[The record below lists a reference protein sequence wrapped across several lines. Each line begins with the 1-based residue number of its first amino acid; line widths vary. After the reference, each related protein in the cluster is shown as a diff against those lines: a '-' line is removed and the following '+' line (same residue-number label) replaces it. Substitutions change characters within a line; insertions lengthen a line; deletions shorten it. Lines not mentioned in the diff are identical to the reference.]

1 MRGRIESQLK
11 LEKKI
16 EEKIDRE
23 RPMLR
28 PYYYSIAFMSHTTK
42 ERYIDKLI
50 FFLDYCEK
58 KYGYSLRD
66 EKDCGQITT
75 DNLNEFINSY
85 SKKSDGTGYLAP
97 GTVCFMIAILTSF
110 FNYLCN
116 DTRLFDVNPTARM
129 GKRPKIPK
137 KTEIIALEPE
147 EVQQLFYNIDHT
159 EGDFINSTIR
169 RKWKSRDRAFFSI
182 LLVTGVRETALFEAN
197 MEDLFM
203 EERYIV
209 LTDKGNKTRRYDFDD
224 DMADIIGRWLRR
236 RERLLEGKPCDYL
249 FFNLRKGLP
258 IRLTDVTMNQ
268 ILKDYTGFT
277 DKVITCHKLR
287 STGGTMVYRT
297 THDIYKV
304 ADFLNHSNVSTS
316 QIYAQQDSDNRK
328 KASSLMSGIITGKQ

>member
-28 PYYYSIAFMSHTTK
+28 PYYYSIDSFTHKS
-42 ERYIDKLI
+42 
-50 FFLDYCEK
+50 
-58 KYGYSLRD
+58 KYGYICNLIIFLKYCEEKLGYSLNE
-66 EKDCGQITT
+66 EKDCAQITT
-75 DNLNEFINSY
+75 DDLNRFMHDY
-85 SKKSDGTGYLAP
+85 SRREGKGTLAP
-97 GTVCFMIAILTSF
+97 KTVNLMITVLVSF

-116 DTRLFDVNPTARM
+116 EKCLFDINPTARM

-159 EGDFINSTIR
+159 EGDFINPTIR

-197 MEDLFM
+197 IEDLFI

-249 FFNLRKGLP
+249 FFNLRKGQP

-277 DKVITCHKLR
+277 DKNITCHKLR
-287 STGGTMVYRT
+287 STGGTMVYRA

>member
-28 PYYYSIAFMSHTTK
+28 PYYYSIDSFTHES
-42 ERYIDKLI
+42 RYNYICRLI
-50 FFLDYCEK
+50 SFLKYCEEK
-58 KYGYSLRD
+58 FGYSLKE
-66 EKDCGQITT
+66 EKDCAKITT
-75 DNLNEFINSY
+75 DDLNRFMHDY
-85 SKKSDGTGYLAP
+85 SRKNGTGTLSPQAINLMV
-97 GTVCFMIAILTSF
+97 TVLVSF

-116 DTRLFDVNPTARM
+116 EKCLFDVDPTARM

-159 EGDFINSTIR
+159 QGDFINPTVR

-182 LLVTGVRETALFEAN
+182 LLITGVRETALFEAN

-249 FFNLRKGLP
+249 FFSMTKGVP
-258 IRLTDVTMNQ
+258 ARLSESTMNNV
-268 ILKDYTGFT
+268 LKSYTNFT

-287 STGGTMVYRT
+287 STGGTMVYRA

-328 KASSLMSGIITGKQ
+328 KASSLMSGIITGRQ